1 MKELIKQKNK
11 IMGKYLFL
19 LLLFSSCTVPE
30 SMEGPINNT
39 GTIITPGNGSTIP
52 PINLIG
58 QTWRINHY
66 RVGEMGQMIVTSDIL
81 KFTSNTS
88 YKFNGYPSTYSLTPT
103 GSGYNL
109 TLNETLW
116 GNLSGSILTNNL
128 VSGNIPGIPFQNIA
142 SGSSNSVKYYLWIV
156 KL

>member
-1 MKELIKQKNK
+1 
-11 IMGKYLFL
+11 MGKYLFL

-30 SMEGPINNT
+30 YSEGPINNT
-39 GTIITPGNGSTIP
+39 GTIITSGNGSTVSSN
-52 PINLIG
+52 NLVG
-58 QTWRINHY
+58 QTWRINSY
-66 RVGEMGQMIVTSDIL
+66 RVGEMGQIISTSDLLEFI
-81 KFTSNTS
+81 TRTS

-128 VSGNIPGIPFQNIA
+128 ISGNIPGIPFQNIA
-142 SGSSNSVKYYLWIV
+142 LGSSNSVKYYLWIV